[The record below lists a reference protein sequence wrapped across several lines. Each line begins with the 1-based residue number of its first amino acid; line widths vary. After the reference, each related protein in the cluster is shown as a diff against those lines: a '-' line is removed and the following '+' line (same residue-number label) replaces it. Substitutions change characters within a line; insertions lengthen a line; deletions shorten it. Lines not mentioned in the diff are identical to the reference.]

1 MDSDASPPPSGDVPH
16 DRPRNSSKDS
26 PGDFPKDS
34 SGDDPSGGA
43 PGDHLPDALLDL
55 SAQRSHASGDTP
67 GHAPSHAPS
76 DTLGATRAVVIGRAD
91 ADAPGAT
98 CPLML
103 SHVPAGFPSPA
114 DDFEDEPLDIADYLI
129 DRPETTYFVRAEG
142 DSMTG
147 VGIDDGDLLV
157 VDRAR
162 EPQNGDVVVAALN
175 GVLTVKR
182 LERTADALYL
192 AAENPG
198 YEAIE
203 VSPYEDLVVWGVV
216 RHVVRKVS

>member
-1 MDSDASPPPSGDVPH
+1 MASDPSSQPSPSD
-16 DRPRNSSKDS
+16 DRPEHAS
-26 PGDFPKDS
+26 
-34 SGDDPSGGA
+34 
-43 PGDHLPDALLDL
+43 GDHLPHKQIDL
-55 SAQRSHASGDTP
+55 SAQASSSHASSSQAPKT
-67 GHAPSHAPS
+67 APSSSHP
-76 DTLGATRAVVIGRAD
+76 LGATRAVVIGRAD
-91 ADAPGAT
+91 PQAPGTT

-103 SHVPAGFPSPA
+103 SRVPAGFPSPA
-114 DDFEDEPLDIADYLI
+114 DDFEDEPLDIADYLV
-129 DRPETTYFVRAEG
+129 DRPEATYFVRAEG

>member
-1 MDSDASPPPSGDVPH
+1 MYMMASDMSSQSDAPDNTPDGPSGDQLPH
-16 DRPRNSSKDS
+16 EPVN
-26 PGDFPKDS
+26 
-34 SGDDPSGGA
+34 
-43 PGDHLPDALLDL
+43 L
-55 SAQRSHASGDTP
+55 SARKKHNTETGLRAGGGQKHALGDT
-67 GHAPSHAPS
+67 
-76 DTLGATRAVVIGRAD
+76 LAVVIGRAD
-91 ADAPGAT
+91 PDTKGTT

-103 SHVPAGFPSPA
+103 SRVPAGFPSPA
-114 DDFEDEPLDIADYLI
+114 DDFEDEPLDIADYLVNQ
-129 DRPETTYFVRAEG
+129 PETTYFVRAEG

-216 RHVVRKVS
+216 RHVIRKVS

>member
-1 MDSDASPPPSGDVPH
+1 MYYTMASDV
-16 DRPRNSSKDS
+16 SSQS
-26 PGDFPKDS
+26 
-34 SGDDPSGGA
+34 GA
-43 PGDHLPDALLDL
+43 PDNIPDGPAGDQLPHEPVDL
-55 SAQRSHASGDTP
+55 SARKKRSPEKGPRPGGGQKHALGN
-67 GHAPSHAPS
+67 
-76 DTLGATRAVVIGRAD
+76 TLAVVIGRAD
-91 ADAPGAT
+91 PDAEGTT
-98 CPLML
+98 CSLML
-103 SHVPAGFPSPA
+103 SRVPAGFPSPA
-114 DDFEDEPLDIADYLI
+114 DDFEDEPLDIADYLV
-129 DRPETTYFVRAEG
+129 DQPETTYFVRAEG

-182 LERTADALYL
+182 LEQTADALYL